1 MDMPFTPFHLGPA
14 LVIGLLLFSL
24 FDLPTLLVSSVIVD
38 IEPFLVLLF
47 KLDYPTHGF
56 FHSHL
61 GGTIMAVAVALTMFA
76 VRKGIQRIMST
87 FKLQQKSSFT
97 KISFTSLFGV
107 YSHIFLDSPLYQEI
121 KPFYPLDFNPMYRT
135 ISASSIYLFCIL
147 SFLAGFILYVYRI
160 RRNR

>member
-1 MDMPFTPFHLGPA
+1 MNMPFTPFHLGPA

-87 FKLQQKSSFT
+87 FKLQQNSSFT

-135 ISASSIYLFCIL
+135 ISASSIYLLCIL

>member
-1 MDMPFTPFHLGPA
+1 MNMPFTPFHLGPA